1 MKKYI
6 GTKEVMA
13 EPMLKSVA
21 VANGWAR
28 TSNDKVDL
36 AGYHVQYN
44 NPDGTT
50 YDSWSPKD
58 VFEKSY
64 KCAET
69 YVNRLYI
76 ELEDVESRHKK
87 LAAFLESEY
96 FRKIKE
102 EGTKFLLTLQSIV
115 MTQYSCILSQ
125 RINDKFVGDL
135 PGMPFGIAIEAL
147 KFGLPVRR
155 KGWKNAFPPIVKPFP
170 QFNPTKRVEYNA
182 DYDLVYIQT
191 KDGSVAVTDGAFYD
205 IVSKYTW
212 DKDGNGYI
220 SASFKDNGKVHPH
233 KLQNY
238 IISNIPNGYIVDH
251 INGNKLDNRMCNLR
265 FATIKENNANRASKQ
280 NSSSRY
286 KGVSFDR
293 SRGKWISSI
302 QIYGK
307 TKHIGRFD
315 DEYEAAIAYDTESLK
330 VYGVF
335 ARLNFPKM
343 LEAPFIVKQ
352 VPSHI
357 TGDIIP
363 NMQSLPQS
371 AKDILMSREN
381 PHIDYINQILI
392 IHPDGRADSWTASS
406 SDIFA
411 DDWEIVM
418 EE

>member
-1 MKKYI
+1 MYR
-6 GTKEVMA
+6 
-13 EPMLKSVA
+13 P
-21 VANGWAR
+21 
-28 TSNDKVDL
+28 
-36 AGYHVQYN
+36 
-44 NPDGTT
+44 
-50 YDSWSPKD
+50 
-58 VFEKSY
+58 
-64 KCAET
+64 
-69 YVNRLYI
+69 I
-76 ELEDVESRHKK
+76 EM
-87 LAAFLESEY
+87 Y
-96 FRKIKE
+96 
-102 EGTKFLLTLQSIV
+102 QIV
-115 MTQYSCILSQ
+115 C
-125 RINDKFVGDL
+125 
-135 PGMPFGIAIEAL
+135 
-147 KFGLPVRR
+147 
-155 KGWKNAFPPIVKPFP
+155 
-170 QFNPTKRVEYNA
+170 
-182 DYDLVYIQT
+182 
-191 KDGSVAVTDGAFYD
+191 
-205 IVSKYTW
+205 
-212 DKDGNGYI
+212 
-220 SASFKDNGKVHPH
+220 
-233 KLQNY
+233 
-238 IISNIPNGYIVDH
+238 
-251 INGNKLDNRMCNLR
+251 
-265 FATIKENNANRASKQ
+265 
-280 NSSSRY
+280 
-286 KGVSFDR
+286 DR

-302 QIYGK
+302 QIDGK